1 MIAENIKSLK
11 QRIER
16 KCAEVNRDS
25 SEIKLIAVSKTFGTD
40 DIEKVFN
47 EGLREFGENKAQEL
61 SSKYELLGDKITWH
75 FIGHLQRNKVRI
87 VVPAA
92 SYIHS
97 VDSLQLASEIN
108 KYAAKNNKV
117 QKVLLQVKTSEEET
131 KFGIQSKSELFDLA
145 RYCDEFENIGV
156 EGLMT
161 IAPLTENE
169 DEIRQSFKQLRKLKD
184 DLNLNGFNLKEL
196 SMGMT
201 SDFEIAIEEGATMLR
216 IGSAIFGERDY
227 SKDWKES

>member
-1 MIAENIKSLK
+1 MISENITSL
-11 QRIER
+11 QERIEH
-16 KCAEVNRDS
+16 KCSEVNRNS
-25 SEIKLIAVSKTFGTD
+25 SEIKLVAVSKTFGTD
-40 DIEKVFN
+40 DIEKVYS
-47 EGLREFGENKAQEL
+47 EGLRDFGENKAQEL
-61 SSKYELLGDKITWH
+61 SAKYEILGDKITWH

-97 VDSLQLASEIN
+97 VDSLQLAAEIN
-108 KYAAKNNKV
+108 KHAVKNNKI
-117 QKVLLQVKTSEEET
+117 QKVLLQVKTSEEES
-131 KFGIQSKSELFDLA
+131 KYGIENRSELFDLA
-145 RYCDEFENIGV
+145 SYCSELQNLRI

-161 IAPLTENE
+161 IAPLTQDE
-169 DEIRQSFKQLRKLKD
+169 DIIRQSFKQLRKLKD

-216 IGSAIFGERDY
+216 IGSAIFGERNY